1 MAGNNR
7 MRPVRSRD
15 DIIEKAKQRRRKP
28 AKLWDMTGVMDGVR
42 KREPPEYCRRAD
54 GMHLFYHGKENAIY
68 GETEAG
74 KDMLLAETVAQ
85 SLDWGVSVSW
95 IDFEEGTEIDVGE
108 RLKEMGV
115 DRDTVCDIDMFRF
128 STPEDVDSAQDSMY
142 DALTH
147 RCGIVIF
154 NGIQSA
160 YGLFGWD
167 PFDPISPAMFR
178 RQLVAPLLTNDHTV
192 IETDH
197 MTKSSVE
204 GRSNGSRYAA
214 GGLSKLNWLD
224 GAAYLLEAVDPI
236 VRGGVGK
243 SRLILTKDRPGSI
256 KPTCTRLDKEPRMMY
271 AGMLVVKSVGDEH
284 DGYDLMV
291 EVTAPAPGSVVAS
304 RKPEKQSVGKYVPDD
319 VIDKVI
325 GLYRKLGRNGASKNQ
340 IESMYRGDGARYV
353 RAAIDIALLHG
364 CIAIAGKS
372 SSSNM
377 APLRYVKDWDPKQ
390 RISNDEE

>member
-1 MAGNNR
+1 MSGRNI
-7 MRPVRSRD
+7 RPVRSRN
-15 DIIEKAKQRRRKP
+15 DIIEQARLRKRKP
-28 AKLWDMTGVMDGVR
+28 AKLYDMSDVMDGLR

-68 GETEAG
+68 GETESG
-74 KDMLLAETVAQ
+74 KDMLLAETVVQA
-85 SLDWGVSVSW
+85 LDWGVSVAW
-95 IDFEEGTEIDVGE
+95 IDFEEGNEIDVGE

-115 DRDTVCDIDMFRF
+115 ERNTVCDHDMFRF
-128 STPEDVDSAQDSMY
+128 STPQDVETAQDSMY
-142 DALTH
+142 DAQTH

-178 RQLVAPLLTNDHTV
+178 RQLVAPLLGNDHTV

-197 MTKSSVE
+197 MTKASVE

-236 VRGGVGK
+236 VRGGTGK
-243 SRLILTKDRPGSI
+243 SRLILTKDRPGTI

-271 AGMLVVKSVGDEH
+271 AGMLVVKSVGDE
-284 DGYDLMV
+284 DTGYDLMV
-291 EVTAPAPGSVVAS
+291 EITAPAPGSVVS
-304 RKPEKQSVGKYVPDD
+304 TRKAEKQSAGKYVPDD
-319 VIDKVI
+319 VIEKVI
-325 GLYRKLGRNGASKNQ
+325 SLYRKLGRNGASKNQ
-340 IESMYRGDGARYV
+340 IESMYHGDGARHV
-353 RAAIDIALLHG
+353 RAAIDLAVLHG
-364 CIAIAGKS
+364 CLAIAGRSGS
-372 SSSNM
+372 SSI

-390 RISNDEE
+390 RVSNDED